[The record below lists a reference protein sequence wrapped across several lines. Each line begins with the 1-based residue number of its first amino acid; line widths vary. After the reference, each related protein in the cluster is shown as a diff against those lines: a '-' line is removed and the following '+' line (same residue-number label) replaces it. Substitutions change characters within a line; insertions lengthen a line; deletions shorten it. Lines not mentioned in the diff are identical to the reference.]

1 MVQLPSLDWLFLDS
15 LPLRVEESVVQVNA
29 CLANQIVSE
38 QKIVVICLDLQ
49 RRSSRESDIE
59 IESFVELGVW
69 LIVLVVILIVE
80 LHISTSNDQVR
91 ITWRTNVTRGKVIAL
106 D

>member
-15 LPLRVEESVVQVNA
+15 LPLRVEESVVQVYA

-91 ITWRTNVTRGKVIAL
+91 ITWRANVTRGKVIAL